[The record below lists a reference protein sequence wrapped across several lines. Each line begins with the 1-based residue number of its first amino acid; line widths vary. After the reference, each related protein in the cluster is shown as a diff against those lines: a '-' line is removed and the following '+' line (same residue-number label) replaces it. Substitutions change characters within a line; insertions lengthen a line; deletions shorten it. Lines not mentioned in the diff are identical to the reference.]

1 MMAIVAVSPKPT
13 VGSARKWYTFQ
24 FLQSVIKG
32 FTFGFTCAIVAALAV
47 DAGVVLYHGGRG
59 STVIGWAVVHLHGL
73 AQVYS
78 KTHILQKEGD
88 KGYLIL

>member
-1 MMAIVAVSPKPT
+1 M
-13 VGSARKWYTFQ
+13 
-24 FLQSVIKG
+24 
-32 FTFGFTCAIVAALAV
+32 FGAFVFTCAIVTALAV